1 MGKKKIDWTAAVR
14 RAKRER
20 DRNTGRIEAGET
32 FRAQKKP
39 TRKGPS

>member
-1 MGKKKIDWTAAVR
+1 MRKKKIDWSVAVR

-32 FRAQKKP
+32 FRGQQGKK
-39 TRKGPS
+39 K